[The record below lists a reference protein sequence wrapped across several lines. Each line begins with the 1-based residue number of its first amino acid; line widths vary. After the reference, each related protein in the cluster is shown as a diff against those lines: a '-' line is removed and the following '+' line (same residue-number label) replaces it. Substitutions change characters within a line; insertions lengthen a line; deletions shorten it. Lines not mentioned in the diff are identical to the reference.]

1 MFISLAA
8 VKTADCIRKPAPK
21 KRSHKNHRG
30 AQESQ
35 RLLCCSYARNSM
47 RSNSSSPLLHQLGDV
62 ELSSNSFL
70 LNQSYVGL
78 VSHIFSDFPLITSLL
93 SLRPVLEA
101 KCSIMHWLLMRPH
114 TEIVAL
120 EGRNHLESAPWK
132 NNQTGQIEEHNIRHV
147 FMMTGADPNTRWL
160 GGCIALDAK
169 CFIKTG
175 PDLSPEDL
183 STARWPLVRQPYSK
197 PVCRGSL
204 Q

>member
-1 MFISLAA
+1 
-8 VKTADCIRKPAPK
+8 
-21 KRSHKNHRG
+21 
-30 AQESQ
+30 
-35 RLLCCSYARNSM
+35 
-47 RSNSSSPLLHQLGDV
+47 
-62 ELSSNSFL
+62 
-70 LNQSYVGL
+70 
-78 VSHIFSDFPLITSLL
+78 
-93 SLRPVLEA
+93 
-101 KCSIMHWLLMRPH
+101 MRPH

-197 PVCRGSL
+197 PVPGVFAVGDVRGGSIKRVASAVGEGSIAISFVHQVL
-204 Q
+204 RE